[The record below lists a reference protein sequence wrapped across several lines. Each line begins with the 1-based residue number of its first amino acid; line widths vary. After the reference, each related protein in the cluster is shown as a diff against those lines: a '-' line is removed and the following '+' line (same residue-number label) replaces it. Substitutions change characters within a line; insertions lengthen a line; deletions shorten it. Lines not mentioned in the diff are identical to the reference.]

1 MENDNLMQLFLDQLL
16 SVIQSIT
23 MTNGVAFSG
32 RPVIK
37 NKPSNAEDLSS
48 IPSQETK
55 IPHAIGQLNCT
66 LQLRTDI
73 AKNK

>member
-37 NKPSNAEDLSS
+37 NNPSNSEDVSS